1 MRDPRVVVAG
11 SDGVVHEVFDVST
24 ARMTRSTQERF
35 KAACDDAIPQEMSC
49 GETLRIDQQAL
60 TGLLEK
66 SEGIAVGTPKNGLP
80 VVEVEQA
87 GVGAVEETGAVVA
100 VGESVVER
108 VGGDDQVVSEA
119 VTPSRARDVLIGGF
133 LSLLVMAAWYCA
145 TQL

>member
-1 MRDPRVVVAG
+1 MRDPRVVAAG
-11 SDGVVHEVFDVST
+11 SDGVVHAVFDGTT
-24 ARMTRSTQERF
+24 ARMNQATQERF
-35 KAACDDAIPQEMSC
+35 KAACDDAIPQEMTC

-66 SEGIAVGTPKNGLP
+66 SEGIAVGTPKDGLP
-80 VVEVEQA
+80 VIAEVVAERE
-87 GVGAVEETGAVVA
+87 VETGAVVA
-100 VGESVVER
+100 VGESVVEG

-119 VTPSRARDVLIGGF
+119 VTRPSRARDVLIGGF